1 MNNPKSKG
9 FVGSLESFEIF
20 VNLELWFYI
29 TFLRTVGL
37 FIKISGIGNFG
48 NIGNLY

>member
-29 TFLRTVGL
+29 GL